1 MLVRARRWVT
11 EQTEY
16 VVLGVSLS
24 VIATLVAWW
33 AVFVRRMIGS
43 VQALGTELV
52 LLQGRPADLAEIEA
66 RSARMELMLRGE
78 SLMFALALVTSVVV
92 LFVLVRRH
100 RQARDRMERLLQFTS
115 HELKTPIAGVR
126 ALLQT
131 LARNRV
137 PEELR
142 VGLLDE
148 GVAACDRL
156 EHLAETILAYQRA
169 VASDGHRSV
178 VASAHLLQGV
188 LAHRSRTLHDEAL
201 LVHDHASAMLCVDTD
216 GFRVV
221 MENLLD
227 NARKYGGGRVDV
239 RTSIVGA
246 TWCVAV
252 HDEGAGFAPGDAE
265 RFFEPFARGEASGEA
280 VTHGSGLGLYL
291 SRQLARRW
299 GGDLGAASDGTGRG
313 AVFTVSVPL
322 AEGGTAGGVRDG
334 G

>member
-1 MLVRARRWVT
+1 MLERVRRWAT
-11 EQTEY
+11 ERTEY
-16 VVLGVSLS
+16 LVLGVSLS

-33 AVFVRRMIGS
+33 AVFVRRMIAA
-43 VQALGTELV
+43 VQELGTELV

-78 SLMFALALVTSVVV
+78 SLMFALALVASVVV
-92 LFVLVRRH
+92 LFLLVRRH

-142 VGLLDE
+142 AGLLDE

-156 EHLAETILAYQRA
+156 EHLAETILAYQRT
-169 VASDGHRSV
+169 VASDGLRNV
-178 VASAHLLQGV
+178 VPSSQLLEGV
-188 LAHRSRTLHDEAL
+188 LAHRVRTLHGEAL
-201 LVHDHASAMLCVDTD
+201 VVADTAHATLHVDAD
-216 GFRVV
+216 GFRVA

-227 NARKYGGGRVDV
+227 NARKYGGGRVEVQTSV
-239 RTSIVGA
+239 RGA
-246 TWCVAV
+246 TWCVSV
-252 HDEGAGFAPGDAE
+252 RDTGPGFPPGEAE
-265 RFFEPFARGEASGEA
+265 RLFEPFARGTGAGEA

-299 GGDLGAASDGTGRG
+299 GGDLRAESDGEGHG
-313 AVFTVSVPL
+313 AVFTLSVPL
-322 AEGGTAGGVRDG
+322 AATGTAGEARDG

>member
-1 MLVRARRWVT
+1 MRARRWVT

-43 VQALGTELV
+43 VQELGTELV
-52 LLQGRPADLAEIEA
+52 LLRGGPADLAEIEA
-66 RSARMELMLRGE
+66 RSARMELMIRGE
-78 SLMFALALVTSVVV
+78 SFMFALALVTSVVV
-92 LFVLVRRH
+92 LCLLVRRH
-100 RQARDRMERLLQFTS
+100 RQARDRMERLLQVTS
-115 HELKTPIAGVR
+115 HELQTPIAGVR

-142 VGLLDE
+142 AGLLDE

-169 VASDGHRSV
+169 VASDVDRSV
-178 VASAHLLQGV
+178 VPSAQLLQGV
-188 LAHRSRTLHDEAL
+188 LGHRSRTLHDEE
-201 LVHDHASAMLCVDTD
+201 LVVQDDASGLLCVDTD

-221 MENLLD
+221 MENMLD
-227 NARKYGGGRVDV
+227 NARKYGGGRVEV
-239 RTSIVGA
+239 RTSRVGA
-246 TWCVAV
+246 TWSVAV
-252 HDEGAGFAPGDAE
+252 HDDGAGFAPADAE
-265 RFFEPFARGEASGEA
+265 RLFEPFARGEASGEE

-299 GGDLGAASDGTGRG
+299 GGDLRAASEGAGRG
-313 AVFTVSVPL
+313 AVFTLSVPL
-322 AEGGTAGGVRDG
+322 APDAIAGGLADVR
-334 G
+334 